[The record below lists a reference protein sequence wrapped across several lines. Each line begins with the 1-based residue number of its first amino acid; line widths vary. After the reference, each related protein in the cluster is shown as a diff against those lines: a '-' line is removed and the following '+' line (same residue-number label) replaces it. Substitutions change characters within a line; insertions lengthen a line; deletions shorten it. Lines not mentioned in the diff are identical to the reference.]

1 LIDFILYLGTGFCLT
16 AGGEAIGAFTFRFLG
31 MPSDC
36 PKAIAWGGGM
46 VWLTALLIIL
56 GATGR
61 YAAPGFW
68 AIWAIYFAAAVLR
81 AIAMRHV
88 WLAYLRKEGNLPS
101 SVYQVCIAVTLI
113 ICLGTVFTPE
123 TRSDPYDYHLSTP
136 NLYLAY
142 GKIVEITWH
151 VFTYM
156 PKNGEIL
163 FGFAL
168 GLGNDS
174 LAKLIHFL
182 FGVFI
187 LLALGSFVK
196 RLAYPEAGWLA
207 ALLAA
212 TLPLFGFLATSA
224 YIDLIRAFWELLA
237 LWFLYFVW
245 REEKEAMK
253 SRCLLYSC
261 FFAGMALGTK
271 YVAWLVFF
279 VPYSLLLILTLRN
292 FSIRRWLRILLPA
305 AVLGL
310 LPVLPWL
317 IYNAIWTGNPVYPLM
332 PSLFGMHSPA
342 AAQAYDFFRHHAPPA
357 DTYNAENIIHF
368 WLNRVWL
375 LLLDGNALLI
385 LGGASLLASP
395 WWRKFGLGAQVPGY
409 VFKGLAIHIVLSFML
424 FSLFVDNN
432 DGRFCTSTLILL
444 AIPSVFCLYAVRDAL
459 LNMESLQRLILPAAA
474 MVIFF
479 NAITYR
485 YVQLQDLKES
495 VLPMFSSE
503 QRSEFL
509 ANRFFAYP
517 AIEWANN
524 HLPGDAYVLG
534 IGYPLRRKHISG
546 IKYGYLPFLENLP
559 EKIEASELA
568 KRLSA
573 AGITHLVEPFPVL
586 AKGLDLSILK
596 PDYLIPVYRHRRTS
610 IYQLRL
616 PEANG

>member
-1 LIDFILYLGTGFCLT
+1 MIDFILYIGTGFCLA
-16 AGGEAIGAFTFRFLG
+16 AGGEAIGAYTLRFLG

-36 PKAIAWGGGM
+36 PKAIAWGVGM
-46 VWLTALLIIL
+46 VWLSAFLIIL
-56 GATGR
+56 GSTGG
-61 YAAPGFW
+61 YAAPAFW
-68 AIWAIYFAAAVLR
+68 AIWAFYFAAAVIR
-81 AIAMRHV
+81 AISMRKI
-88 WLAYLRKEGNLPS
+88 WLAYFWKEGNLSS
-101 SVYQVCIAVTLI
+101 SVYQVCIAVMLI
-113 ICLGTVFTPE
+113 VCLGTVFTPE

-163 FGFAL
+163 YGFAL
-168 GLGNDS
+168 GLGDDS
-174 LAKLIHFL
+174 LAKLIHYL

-196 RLAYPEAGWLA
+196 QLLHPEAGWLA
-207 ALLAA
+207 AQLAA

-224 YIDLIRAFWELLA
+224 YIDLIRAFWELMA

-253 SRCLLYSC
+253 SRCLLFSC
-261 FFAGMALGTK
+261 FFAGMAMGTK

-279 VPYSLLLILTLRN
+279 IPYTFLLILTLRN
-292 FSIRRWLRILLPA
+292 FSVRRWLRLLFPA

-310 LPVLPWL
+310 LPMLPWL
-317 IYNAIWTGNPVYPLM
+317 IYNAVWTGNPVYPLM
-332 PSLFGMHSPA
+332 PTLFGTHTPA
-342 AAQAYDFFRHHAPPA
+342 AGQAYDFFRHHAPAA
-357 DTYNAENIIHF
+357 DTYSAGNILPF

-385 LGGASLLASP
+385 LGGASLLASV
-395 WWRKFGLGAQVPGY
+395 WWKKIGIGAQLPGY
-409 VFKGLAIHIVLSFML
+409 VFAGLSIHILLSFLL

-432 DGRFCTSTLILL
+432 DGRFFASTLILL
-444 AIPSVFCLYAVRDAL
+444 AIPAVFSLYAVRDAL
-459 LNMESLQRLILPAAA
+459 QNMESLQRFLLPAAA
-474 MVIFF
+474 MVFFF

-495 VLPMFSSE
+495 VLPMFSAE
-503 QRSEFL
+503 QRSDFL
-509 ANRFFAYP
+509 TKRFFAYP
-517 AIEWANN
+517 AIEWANG
-524 HLPGDAYVLG
+524 HLPLDAYVLG
-534 IGYPLRRKHISG
+534 IGYPLQRKHISG

-559 EKIEASELA
+559 ETIEASELA
-568 KRLSA
+568 KRLSG
-573 AGITHLVEPFPVL
+573 AGITHLVEPFPNL
-586 AKGLDLSILK
+586 AKNLDLSILK

-610 IYQLRL
+610 IYLLRK
-616 PEANG
+616 PDASG